1 MDIEVKGHSGCS
13 IDIVRE
19 GKELFI
25 LKGTCDPK
33 YVERLYQ
40 QALKQQRAG
49 EQEYQYIRVPQIVDI
64 ERQTDTMMMKMEY
77 VYSHILKARN
87 RAINYDR
94 CTTLNDYREV

>member
-40 QALKQQRAG
+40 QALKLISNPFT
-49 EQEYQYIRVPQIVDI
+49 ECV
-64 ERQTDTMMMKMEY
+64 
-77 VYSHILKARN
+77 KAPTEIKSTPHS
-87 RAINYDR
+87 A
-94 CTTLNDYREV
+94 

>member
-40 QALKQQRAG
+40 QALTGISVHSCAADCR
-49 EQEYQYIRVPQIVDI
+49 
-64 ERQTDTMMMKMEY
+64 
-77 VYSHILKARN
+77 
-87 RAINYDR
+87 
-94 CTTLNDYREV
+94 YRETNGYYDDEDGVCIFT

>member
-40 QALKQQRAG
+40 QALKLISKLFT
-49 EQEYQYIRVPQIVDI
+49 E
-64 ERQTDTMMMKMEY
+64 
-77 VYSHILKARN
+77 
-87 RAINYDR
+87 
-94 CTTLNDYREV
+94 

>member
-77 VYSHILKARN
+77 VLSLIHI
-87 RAINYDR
+87 
-94 CTTLNDYREV
+94 

>member
-19 GKELFI
+19 GKELFCESY
-25 LKGTCDPK
+25 T
-33 YVERLYQ
+33 
-40 QALKQQRAG
+40 
-49 EQEYQYIRVPQIVDI
+49 
-64 ERQTDTMMMKMEY
+64 
-77 VYSHILKARN
+77 SILKARN

>member
-1 MDIEVKGHSGCS
+1 MEIEVKGHSGCS

-49 EQEYQYIRVPQIVDI
+49 EQEYSCAADCR
-64 ERQTDTMMMKMEY
+64 
-77 VYSHILKARN
+77 
-87 RAINYDR
+87 
-94 CTTLNDYREV
+94 YRETNRYYDDEDGVCIFT

>member
-49 EQEYQYIRVPQIVDI
+49 EQELSLI
-64 ERQTDTMMMKMEY
+64 
-77 VYSHILKARN
+77 HI
-87 RAINYDR
+87 
-94 CTTLNDYREV
+94 